1 MFGSISCGT
10 MRAED
15 LIPAFSDTL
24 ARLDKAGD
32 YKGLLAEAREISDF
46 ASDDAGA
53 VLEELF
59 DALNSFAPDYGYF
72 GAHPGDSA
80 DYGFWLSDDW
90 DRTAKDD
97 GVLFVTDWS
106 DVPADYAGGVAHVN
120 DHGNATL
127 AWIDAPGADPR
138 EIWSVV

>member
-1 MFGSISCGT
+1 MFGSISTGT
-10 MRAED
+10 MRAAD
-15 LIPAFSDTL
+15 LIPAFTDTL
-24 ARLDKAGD
+24 ARLDKTGD
-32 YKGLLAEAREISDF
+32 YKGLLAEARAVSDF
-46 ASDDAGA
+46 ASDDADA
-53 VLEELF
+53 IMEELF

-72 GAHPGDSA
+72 GAHPGDGA

-90 DRTAKDD
+90 DRMAKDD
-97 GVLFVTDWS
+97 GVLFVSDWS
-106 DVPADYAGGVAHVN
+106 DVPSDYTGGVAHVN

>member
-1 MFGSISCGT
+1 MFGSISTGT
-10 MRAED
+10 MRGED
-15 LIPAFSDTL
+15 LIPAFADTL

-32 YKGLLAEAREISDF
+32 YKGLLAEARAISDF

-72 GAHPGDSA
+72 GAHPGDGA

-90 DRTAKDD
+90 DRMAKDD
-97 GVLFVTDWS
+97 GVLFVSDWS